1 MHLQS
6 EWICIK
12 ISQWLTMKQTY
23 WLDSNLLYYRKH
35 RPITAWQN
43 TSNKSTTTKFFFTT
57 SVPVFCRQSMFCTF
71 KRTCCTVSWFGWQ
84 FRLSHEDIKHI
95 GSAAKTAFSPV
106 DMSCRSLQLVQLISV
121 VYIGQ
126 KNAATKHGDTSSALH
141 KGCCFKSIW
150 SFLGV
155 INK

>member
-1 MHLQS
+1 MNMYKNKPMAHH
-6 EWICIK
+6 E
-12 ISQWLTMKQTY
+12 T
-23 WLDSNLLYYRKH
+23 NLLTRFTSAILQETSTKSQ
-35 RPITAWQN
+35 PWQIPVY
-43 TSNKSTTTKFFFTT
+43 KSTTATCFFFTT
-57 SVPVFCRQSMFCTF
+57 SVPDFCRQSMFCTF

-95 GSAAKTAFSPV
+95 GSAAKTTLSPI
-106 DMSCRSLQLVQLISV
+106 DMSCRSHQLVQLISV
-121 VYIGQ
+121 GYIGQ

-141 KGCCFKSIW
+141 KGCCFKSVW